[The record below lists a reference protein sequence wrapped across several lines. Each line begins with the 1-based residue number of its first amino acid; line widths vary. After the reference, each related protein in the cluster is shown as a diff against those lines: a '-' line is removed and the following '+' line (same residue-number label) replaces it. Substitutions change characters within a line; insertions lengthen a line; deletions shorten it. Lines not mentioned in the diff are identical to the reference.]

1 MTRSRSGS
9 ASRPPPAGSADSVK
23 KIVNEHT
30 ELDNAAAFALA
41 VDMVKALDTV
51 PEKVR

>member
-1 MTRSRSGS
+1 MNADTVPVSRYEI
-9 ASRPPPAGSADSVK
+9 RVDSVK

>member
-1 MTRSRSGS
+1 MNADTVPVSRYEI
-9 ASRPPPAGSADSVK
+9 RVDIVK
-23 KIVNEHT
+23 KIVNQHT
-30 ELDNAAAFALA
+30 KLDNAAAFALA